1 MNPVD
6 VKSRKYIEIGTEN
19 NENDSKFKVGDL
31 LRICLYKNIFFKHYA
46 PNW

>member
-19 NENDSKFKVGDL
+19 NENDSKFKAGDL
-31 LRICLYKNIFFKHYA
+31 LRICLYKNIFLKHYT